1 MPTIGMVML
10 FCALLSVTGAGQEQL
25 PSTRVRITGV
35 RVYNKPGI
43 VEVSPNRVAGSGM
56 ITEGSLIHVSLPAA
70 SGKLTVLES
79 GKRIVGVTRG
89 VHDGAV
95 ILEAE
100 GRTDTIHIPLDA
112 IARLEISKGPASHA
126 KAALAAIGIGFAAFY
141 AGGWLGVAFCGSP
154 IDCPGALLT
163 GVAGGIAGG
172 SLGARIG
179 HEKWKAVPI
188 AWLSDP
194 AIRAK
199 SAAR

>member
-1 MPTIGMVML
+1 MNSRRPSVRRPGGKRQPVVRMPTIGMVML

-95 ILEAE
+95 IL
-100 GRTDTIHIPLDA
+100 
-112 IARLEISKGPASHA
+112 
-126 KAALAAIGIGFAAFY
+126 
-141 AGGWLGVAFCGSP
+141 AFCGSP